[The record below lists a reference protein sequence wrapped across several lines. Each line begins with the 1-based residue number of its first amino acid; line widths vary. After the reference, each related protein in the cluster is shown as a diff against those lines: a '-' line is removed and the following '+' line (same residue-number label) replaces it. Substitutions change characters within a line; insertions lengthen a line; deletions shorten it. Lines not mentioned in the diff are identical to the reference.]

1 MNEEIVE
8 LFEEAIRRHV
18 SDIYILPKVK
28 GYEISFSTAAKFEFY
43 KKISTNQA
51 IHLINFFKFKAD
63 MSLSERRRP
72 QLGAWTYEQKGHKI
86 FCRFSSVGTFLDRKS
101 VV

>member
-28 GYEISFSTAAKFEFY
+28 GYEISFSTAAKFEF
-43 KKISTNQA
+43 
-51 IHLINFFKFKAD
+51 
-63 MSLSERRRP
+63 
-72 QLGAWTYEQKGHKI
+72 
-86 FCRFSSVGTFLDRKS
+86 
-101 VV
+101 